1 MTNIN
6 PHDLAGRYIA
16 LWTEPDAAL
25 RRKAIE
31 HLWAEDGAHI
41 LEPPVEIREAAAA
54 LGFNFTTLEARGYDA
69 LEGRVTRSYE
79 RFVASGQFTFRP
91 RDDAV
96 RLRNVVK
103 FGWETVSADGGE
115 AVSGGLEVL
124 VLDDDGLIKTD
135 YMFPGA

>member
-1 MTNIN
+1 M
-6 PHDLAGRYIA
+6 
-16 LWTEPDAAL
+16 
-25 RRKAIE
+25 
-31 HLWAEDGAHI
+31 
-41 LEPPVEIREAAAA
+41 
-54 LGFNFTTLEARGYDA
+54 
-69 LEGRVTRSYE
+69 TRSYE

-115 AVSGGLEVL
+115 AASGCLEVL